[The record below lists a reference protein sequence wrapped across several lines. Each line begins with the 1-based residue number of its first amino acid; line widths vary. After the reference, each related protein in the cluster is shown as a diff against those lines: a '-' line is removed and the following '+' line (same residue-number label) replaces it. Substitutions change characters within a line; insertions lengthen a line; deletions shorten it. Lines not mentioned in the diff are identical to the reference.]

1 MGATAAR
8 IGNNYGN
15 SNDHN
20 PVLDPN
26 INIPP
31 PALPC
36 TIRGGSAMPNYRAMM
51 SGETILQAYRGNE
64 AAVQEDV
71 VTAGLN
77 RELERAGAAM
87 KWVDLIGGGHKTSVL
102 VDHTQYEW
110 GLEGVPEFEGED
122 DFNEY
127 MGGRGV
133 EAAAGAVEGQGL
145 GSGDQTGGQDND
157 GYIQN
162 QNQNHSSSSHLLSVV
177 DKGKGKEVVRDV
189 DMNEELGFTPMWDDY
204 VDLDNM
210 FVDKEG
216 EAAQA
221 SAPASSYENQPGEE
235 SEEDST
241 LQSRPMDKGKQPAKA
256 VTYNDH
262 IDFDNMDWDREVQ
275 EARAA
280 SAAASASAPD
290 NQPEDQDEPEDQDV
304 SGLIS
309 RLGRHM
315 DDWNADDG
323 GFLAADP
330 VMLRHPNYIA
340 AEAARRTG
348 WLGYWNP
355 NVLNGVRR
363 EAEEVLVYEEN
374 AEAEL

>member
-1 MGATAAR
+1 
-8 IGNNYGN
+8 
-15 SNDHN
+15 
-20 PVLDPN
+20 
-26 INIPP
+26 
-31 PALPC
+31 
-36 TIRGGSAMPNYRAMM
+36 MPNYRAMM
-51 SGETILQAYRGNE
+51 AGGTVLQAYRGNE
-64 AAVQEDV
+64 AEVQEDV

-77 RELERAGAAM
+77 RELANAGAAM

-122 DFNEY
+122 EFNAY
-127 MGGRGV
+127 MGGGGV
-133 EAAAGAVEGQGL
+133 EAASEVEGQGV
-145 GSGDQTGGQDND
+145 GFGEQTGGQDNGD
-157 GYIQN
+157 YIQN
-162 QNQNHSSSSHLLSVV
+162 ENQNHSSGSCLLSVV
-177 DKGKGKEVVRDV
+177 DKGKGKEVARDV
-189 DMNEELGFTPMWDDY
+189 DMDDELGFTPMWNDY

-210 FVDKEG
+210 FVDKEV

-221 SAPASSYENQPGEE
+221 STPASASENQPGDEA
-235 SEEDST
+235 EEDIT
-241 LQSRPMDKGKQPAKA
+241 LQSRPVDKGKQPAGA
-256 VTYNDH
+256 VAYNNH
-262 IDFDNMDWDREVQ
+262 IDFDNMDWDREAQ

-280 SAAASASAPD
+280 SAAAFASSPD
-290 NQPEDQDEPEDQDV
+290 NQPEDQAEPKDQDV

-330 VMLRHPNYIA
+330 VMLRHPNHIA

-363 EAEEVLVYEEN
+363 EDEEVFLNEEN
-374 AEAEL
+374 AEAGP